1 MKRIAALAICAALAL
16 ALAGCGG
23 GDGGP
28 RADTVKLGARLA
40 ERAEGLPDMTAV
52 SSENE
57 AATGAELFPYLS
69 DMDYAKVAGFYLSYA
84 TGGSPEEI
92 ALTTVRDAAD
102 LAEARASLERHLE
115 NRRNLFRTYD
125 PEGEALL
132 AKARLA
138 SVGDTAAL
146 FVCENAAALE
156 SAFRAEIS

>member
-23 GDGGP
+23 DGGP
-28 RADTVKLGARLA
+28 RADTVKLGAQLA

-92 ALTTVRDAAD
+92 ALITVRAA
-102 LAEARASLERHLE
+102 
-115 NRRNLFRTYD
+115 
-125 PEGEALL
+125 
-132 AKARLA
+132 
-138 SVGDTAAL
+138 AAL

>member
-28 RADTVKLGARLA
+28 RADTVTLGARLA

-84 TGGSPEEI
+84 TGG
-92 ALTTVRDAAD
+92 
-102 LAEARASLERHLE
+102 
-115 NRRNLFRTYD
+115 
-125 PEGEALL
+125 
-132 AKARLA
+132 
-138 SVGDTAAL
+138 
-146 FVCENAAALE
+146 
-156 SAFRAEIS
+156 

>member
-1 MKRIAALAICAALAL
+1 
-16 ALAGCGG
+16 
-23 GDGGP
+23 
-28 RADTVKLGARLA
+28 
-40 ERAEGLPDMTAV
+40 MTAV

-92 ALTTVRDAAD
+92 ALITVRDSAD

-132 AKARLA
+132 AKARLTSA
-138 SVGDTAAL
+138 GDTAAL